1 MPLPVYLT
9 QLGGPAHKDTLSIK
23 CEEITYSVKRSP
35 LVYSLPGG
43 IILGLELGRIGQDIS
58 LSVVVDENI
67 DELFVTGITGGSGSL
82 TVGFQLRGDAGWD
95 GSVSPTRVST
105 PSATITGIN
114 VSAGAGSVFISGL
127 LHGNADFFVDL
138 ETLTEYDGINPTG
151 VHCHADKP
159 LGTFHRWEQASAEF
173 SKSGYALS
181 LTTPNAIYTVLLKD
195 ISCERIAGQVGRLI
209 GKFIFN
215 KVA

>member
-43 IILGLELGRIGQDIS
+43 TILGLELGRIGQDIS
-58 LSVVVDENI
+58 LSVIVDE
-67 DELFVTGITGGSGSL
+67 DLSELFVTGIAGGSL
-82 TVGFQLRGDAGWD
+82 TVGNLLWADAGWD
-95 GSVSPTRVST
+95 GSVSPTRGAT
-105 PSATITGIN
+105 PWCMIQSLNI
-114 VSAGAGSVFISGL
+114 SAGAGSVFITNLG
-127 LHGNADFFVDL
+127 HGNNDFFVNL
-138 ETLTEYDGINPTG
+138 ETLTERTPMGAGTG
-151 VHCHADKP
+151 VTCTVDKP
-159 LGTFHRWEQASAEF
+159 LGTFHRWEQASVEF
-173 SKSGYALS
+173 SKSGYS
-181 LTTPNAIYTVLLKD
+181 LTLVTPNASYTVLMKD

-209 GKFIFN
+209 GKFTFN